1 MKRNRILI
9 VDGLNAYYRSYIVD
23 PSLSTNGVPI
33 GGVKGFLKIL
43 QKLVRETTPDRV
55 AIIWDGPGGS
65 LRRRQINKGYK
76 EGRKPIR
83 LNRDVRNL
91 TEDQELENKVWQQ
104 MRLVEYLNEL
114 PISQIMI
121 PAIEADDV
129 ISLVTQLPT
138 LKGWQKVIVSSDKD
152 FFQLCDD
159 ETVLLRPIQ
168 KEVLNKNTILEKHG
182 IHPTNFALA
191 RAIAG
196 DKSDNLPGVPGAG
209 LKTVAKRLPFLSE
222 EKSYTIDEVVD
233 FCKNTESKL
242 KAFTSIVEHADVVK
256 ENYQIMQLYSPS
268 MSPQAKRQVKTAIND
283 LEPELNKT
291 GVMKMM
297 HEDGFGSYDWS
308 DLFVAMKR
316 IVSFPI
322 DKA

>member
-1 MKRNRILI
+1 MKRSRILI

-55 AIIWDGPGGS
+55 AIVWDGPGGS
-65 LRRRQINKGYK
+65 MRRRQVNQGYK

-104 MRLVEYLNEL
+104 MRLVEYLNEM

-129 ISLVTQLPT
+129 ISLITQLPT

-168 KEVLNKNTILEKHG
+168 KEVLNKNMILEKHG

-242 KAFTSIVEHADVVK
+242 KAFKSIVEHADVVR

-268 MSPQAKRQVKTAIND
+268 MSPQAKRQVKVAIND
-283 LEPELNKT
+283 LDPEFNKT
-291 GVMKMM
+291 GIVKMM
-297 HEDGFGSYDWS
+297 HEDGFGVYDWS

-322 DKA
+322 DKE

>member
-1 MKRNRILI
+1 MNKKR
-9 VDGLNAYYRSYIVD
+9 
-23 PSLSTNGVPI
+23 
-33 GGVKGFLKIL
+33 
-43 QKLVRETTPDRV
+43 
-55 AIIWDGPGGS
+55 II
-65 LRRRQINKGYK
+65 
-76 EGRKPIR
+76 
-83 LNRDVRNL
+83 
-91 TEDQELENKVWQQ
+91 
-104 MRLVEYLNEL
+104 
-114 PISQIMI
+114 
-121 PAIEADDV
+121 DDFNV
-129 ISLVTQLPT
+129 
-138 LKGWQKVIVSSDKD
+138 
-152 FFQLCDD
+152 
-159 ETVLLRPIQ
+159 
-168 KEVLNKNTILEKHG
+168 
-182 IHPTNFALA
+182 HPNNMALA

-196 DKSDNLPGVPGAG
+196 DKSDNLPGVQGVG
-209 LKTVAKRLPFLSE
+209 LPTIKKRLPFLSE

>member
-1 MKRNRILI
+1 SM
-9 VDGLNAYYRSYIVD
+9 
-23 PSLSTNGVPI
+23 
-33 GGVKGFLKIL
+33 
-43 QKLVRETTPDRV
+43 
-55 AIIWDGPGGS
+55 
-65 LRRRQINKGYK
+65 RRRQVNQGYK

-104 MRLVEYLNEL
+104 MRLVEYLNEM

-129 ISLVTQLPT
+129 ISLITQLPT

-168 KEVLNKNTILEKHG
+168 KEVLNKNMILEKHG

-242 KAFTSIVEHADVVK
+242 KAFKSIVEHADVVR

-268 MSPQAKRQVKTAIND
+268 MSPQAKRQVKVAIND
-283 LEPELNKT
+283 LDPEFNKT
-291 GVMKMM
+291 GIVKMM
-297 HEDGFGSYDWS
+297 HEDGFGVYDWS

-322 DKA
+322 DKE